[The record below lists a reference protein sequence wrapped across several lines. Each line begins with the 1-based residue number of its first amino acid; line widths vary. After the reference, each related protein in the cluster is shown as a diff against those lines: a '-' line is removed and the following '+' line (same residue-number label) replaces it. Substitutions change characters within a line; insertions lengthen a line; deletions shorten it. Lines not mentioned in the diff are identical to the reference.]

1 MLIFSSLLFQ
11 LSQSHQTLLATK
23 QLHALIIRTHLT
35 YDPFY
40 ATRTVRF
47 YALNHDLHSARKVF
61 DETPNRSV
69 YLWNSMIRA
78 YAQDH
83 LFENAFSLFE
93 QMLSSELSPDN
104 YTFACISRACMEN
117 FDGFGLRVTHGRA
130 VVMGLGL
137 DFVTSSSLVTAYSK
151 LGILDEACKVFNGVD
166 DPDLVMWNSMISGFG
181 NAGFWEKGLEFFC
194 RMRKMGRNPDG
205 YTVVGLVSGFADD
218 CLLRIGEGIHGFCL
232 KCGFDYSPHVRSS
245 LVSMYSRCHC
255 LHSAYRVFSNLSRPD
270 LVQWTALITG
280 FSQSGECEEALLLF
294 KEMNMT
300 GEMADNVLLASVLA
314 MGARLA
320 ILRPGREMHAYILR
334 CGFESDVMVTSAL
347 VDMYFK
353 CGFSDFGIRVFET
366 MTRRSVIGYNSVIL
380 GFGSHGLLSH
390 ALKMFEE
397 MLEKSFKPDHSTF
410 SALLCACSHAG
421 SVKDGRAIF
430 QRMEDE
436 FGIAARVEHY
446 VHMVKL
452 LGMAGELESAY
463 DLIKTMSVPVN
474 SGVLGAL
481 LSCCVIHG
489 NSELGETVAHQ
500 LSVIEPEK
508 AAYKVMLSNIYA
520 SNGKWDDVKIL
531 RDNMIGEGL
540 QKKPGISWI

>member
-1 MLIFSSLLFQ
+1 MFNRCLSSLLYQ

-23 QLHALIIRTHLT
+23 QLHALIITTYLT

-40 ATRTVRF
+40 ATRIIRF

-61 DETPNRSV
+61 DETSNRSV

-93 QMLSSELSPDN
+93 QMRSSEVKPDN
-104 YTFACISRACMEN
+104 YTFACISRACMEK
-117 FDGFGLRVTHGRA
+117 FDGFGLRVTHGGV

-137 DFVTSSSLVTAYSK
+137 DFVTSSALVTAYSK
-151 LGILDEACKVFNGVD
+151 LGFLEEACKVFNGVVE
-166 DPDLVMWNSMISGFG
+166 PDLVMWNSMISGFG

-205 YTVVGLVSGFADD
+205 YTVVGLVLGFVDG

-255 LHSAYRVFSNLSRPD
+255 LHSAYRVFSSLSRPD
-270 LVQWTALITG
+270 LI
-280 FSQSGECEEALLLF
+280 
-294 KEMNMT
+294 
-300 GEMADNVLLASVLA
+300 
-314 MGARLA
+314 
-320 ILRPGREMHAYILR
+320 HAYILR
-334 CGFESDVMVTSAL
+334 CGFESDVMVASAL

-353 CGFSDFGIRVFET
+353 CGFSDLGVQVFKT
-366 MTRRSVIGYNSVIL
+366 MTRKSVIVYNSVIL
-380 GFGSHGLLSH
+380 GFGSHGLLSQ
-390 ALKMFEE
+390 ALKLFGE
-397 MLEKSFKPDHSTF
+397 MLEKGFKPDHSTF

-421 SVKDGRAIF
+421 SVQDGREHF
-430 QRMEDE
+430 HRMEVE

-452 LGMAGELESAY
+452 LGMAGELEEAY

-489 NSELGETVAHQ
+489 NSELGETIAHQ

-508 AAYKVMLSNIYA
+508 TAYKVMLSNIYA
-520 SNGKWDDVKIL
+520 SNGKWDDVKTL